1 MFMCARAHVHEG
13 VGCAGV
19 YIRVCGVG
27 MRGVCMWACVV
38 CVCVHV
44 SAGPWTVSSRSVG
57 LCREGDSTLNHTE
70 LPQASLPK

>member
-27 MRGVCMWACVV
+27 MRGVCMCACE
-38 CVCVHV
+38 CRSLDCEFQV
-44 SAGPWTVSSRSVG
+44 SWP
-57 LCREGDSTLNHTE
+57 
-70 LPQASLPK
+70 LPGG